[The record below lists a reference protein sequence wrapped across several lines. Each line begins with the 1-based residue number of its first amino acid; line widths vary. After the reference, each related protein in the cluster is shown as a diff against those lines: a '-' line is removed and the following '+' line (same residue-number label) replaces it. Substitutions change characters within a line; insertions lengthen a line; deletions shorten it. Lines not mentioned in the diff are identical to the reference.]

1 MMNLT
6 EIYRYPVKGL
16 SPEKLTET
24 SLKTGETISCDRI
37 YALENGRGRFD
48 KREPKHLPKVN
59 FLMLMKHEKL
69 AALQTHF
76 DETDHSLT
84 ISRDGKQVTKG
95 VLSESIGRKVIEQ
108 FFSAYMD
115 GELKGPPKI
124 VSAPGHS
131 FSDVPD
137 KCVHIVNLNTVREIE
152 KKFNCTINPLRFRAN
167 FYIDGAEPWSEFQWM
182 DKVLELGG
190 AQLEVY
196 KRTVRCAAT
205 NVDPDTAERDLT
217 IPPSLLRSYGHSDL
231 GVYARVIQDGI
242 VKEGDSLKILS
253 SS

>member
-1 MMNLT
+1 MIHLK

-24 SLKTGETISCDRI
+24 ELKAGEAISCDRI
-37 YALENGRGRFD
+37 YALENGKGRFD
-48 KREPKHLPKVN
+48 KKEPKHFPKVN

-69 AALQTHF
+69 AVLDTHF
-76 DETDHSLT
+76 DESDHSLT
-84 ISRDGKQVTKG
+84 ISRNGKQVTRG
-95 VLSESIGRKVIEQ
+95 VLSDSIGRRVIEQ

-115 GELKGPPKI
+115 GDLKGPPKI

-152 KKFNCTINPLRFRAN
+152 KKFGNKINPLRFRAN

-182 DKVLELGG
+182 DKELKLGETK
-190 AQLEVY
+190 LEVF
-196 KRTVRCAAT
+196 KRTVRCNAT
-205 NVDPDTAERDLT
+205 NVDPDTGERDQT

-231 GVYARVIQDGI
+231 GVYARVVQDGV
-242 VKEGDSLKILS
+242 VKEGDNLNLLTS
-253 SS
+253 